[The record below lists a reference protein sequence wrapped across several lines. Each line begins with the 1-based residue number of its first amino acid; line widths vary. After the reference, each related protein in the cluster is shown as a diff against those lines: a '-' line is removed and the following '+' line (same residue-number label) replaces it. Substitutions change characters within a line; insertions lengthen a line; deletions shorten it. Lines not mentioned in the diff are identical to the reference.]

1 MVSEPVRLLH
11 FADVHIGM
19 ENYGTVDP
27 ATGASSRVMDFLRRL
42 TEIVEYAEQNDADL
56 AIFAGDAFKSSNPN
70 PTYQREFARRIKR
83 LAGQCPVVLL
93 VGNHDIPAV
102 SQRASSVEIF
112 HTLAVDHVTVGRSDE
127 IHLIETKR
135 GPVQVATVPYP
146 VRQRLLADVNNR
158 GLNLGDLDMLL
169 REQVGVL
176 LRDMASQIDTSIPAV
191 LTGHF
196 TVQGAQLG
204 SERGIMLG
212 RDVAVTV
219 GTLADPAWDYVALGH
234 IHHFQ
239 DLNPGQQPPI
249 VYAGSIERIDFGEES
264 SPKGFCWVNLER
276 GATSYQFVELAARP
290 FVTIKVDARDA
301 HRDPTQAVLKAIHKR
316 DLKDAVVRVL
326 IATSPET
333 DTLINQRE
341 VETALSDAAFIAA
354 IQREVDYPVRA
365 RLGVDRPEGLAPAEL
380 LERYL
385 VSKDTSPERLALL
398 KEYAEML
405 FAEAAPGLD

>member
-1 MVSEPVRLLH
+1 VSEPIRLLH

-42 TEIVEYAEQNDADL
+42 TDIVEYAEQNDADL

-83 LAGQCPVVLL
+83 LAAQCPVVLL
-93 VGNHDIPAV
+93 VGNHDIPAI

-112 HTLAVDHVTVGRSDE
+112 HTLAVDNVVVGRADE

-146 VRQRLLADVNNR
+146 VRQRLLSDVNNR
-158 GLNLGDLDMLL
+158 GLNLGDLDLLL
-169 REQVGVL
+169 REQVGILV
-176 LRDMASQIDTSIPAV
+176 RDLASQVDPAIPAV

-196 TVQGAQLG
+196 TVQGAELG

-234 IHHFQ
+234 IHHHQ
-239 DLNPGQQPPI
+239 DMNPGQHPPV
-249 VYAGSIERIDFGEES
+249 VYSGSIERIDFGEEN
-264 SPKGFCWVNLER
+264 SPKGFCWVSLAR
-276 GATSYQFVELAARP
+276 GETSYEFVELPARP

-301 HRDPTQAVLKAIHKR
+301 RDPTQTVLKAVHKR

-326 IATSPET
+326 ITTSPET
-333 DTLINQRE
+333 DPLINQRDIE
-341 VETALSDAAFIAA
+341 QALGEAAFVAA

-365 RLGVDRPEGLAPAEL
+365 RLGVDRPEGLSPAEL

-385 VSKDTSPERLALL
+385 ASKDTPPERIALL
-398 KEYAEML
+398 KEYAEQL